1 MDLVFVKPTHRHEI
15 WKGDCTWKCANAFE
29 AQSLAEWL
37 REMGLN
43 AHQIDQETFDAMPE
57 KMEEGQ

>member
-1 MDLVFVKPTHRHEI
+1 MDLVFVKPAHRYEI
-15 WKGDCTWKCANAFE
+15 WKEDCTWKCRDAFE
-29 AQSLAEWL
+29 AQRLAKWL

-43 AHQIDQETFDAMPE
+43 AHQIDQGTFDAMPE